1 MISLKS
7 TFNKDIGFSDHTIGI
22 NACLLALTMGAKII
36 EKHFTLNKKQDGPD
50 HILSANEKDLKM
62 ICDFSKSISKMRGN
76 GKILPSREE
85 LQVRKFARKGIYIK
99 KNIQKGEK
107 IKLENL
113 KIKRPLN
120 EFDPSSIIKIIGK
133 KAIKNLTAGTSLK
146 KKIFSLKQDLKKFNI
161 FLN

>member
-1 MISLKS
+1 M
-7 TFNKDIGFSDHTIGI
+7 
-22 NACLLALTMGAKII
+22 LA
-36 EKHFTLNKKQDGPD
+36 
-50 HILSANEKDLKM
+50 
-62 ICDFSKSISKMRGN
+62 R
-76 GKILPSREE
+76 
-85 LQVRKFARKGIYIK
+85 IYIK

-146 KKIFSLKQDLKKFNI
+146 KKYFR
-161 FLN
+161 